1 MLGLAVVQKIKK
13 RYYETHE
20 NAVILIKPDVK
31 WSILKSSTKSKEV
44 VDYMKKLF
52 SDEKYNNSYLTI
64 VSVNCNEKSASVS
77 LGIDFYFYKDS
88 KNVIGKS
95 FGKSIV
101 FSSEKLSE
109 IGDITHQTISEVVEK
124 MFKKG
129 KKVFDGVKPMPYE
142 SL

>member
-1 MLGLAVVQKIKK
+1 MLGLTIVQKIKK

-20 NAVILIKPDVK
+20 NSVILINPDVK
-31 WSILKSSTKSKEV
+31 WNILKSSTKSKEV
-44 VDYMKKLF
+44 IDYMKQLF

-88 KNVIGKS
+88 KNVLGKS

-101 FSSEKLSE
+101 FSSEKLIE
-109 IGDITHQTISEVVEK
+109 MGDITHQTISEVVEK

-129 KKVFDGVKPMPYE
+129 KKSFDGVKPMPYE